1 MFSRQYEV
9 FTYTFI
15 VYDSNTNCTF
25 TKEANI
31 HVPTQSTLSVTV
43 NGVASTTCADANDGK
58 VFVNLKHWH
67 ASTTNI
73 TYNIYTYP
81 PTHPGLTS
89 PAAGVT
95 TGSIPVTGFTPAV
108 GRDVTIEGVPAGR
121 YFILFTDG
129 SGCSMG
135 SKEFTIGKSTSL
147 LTVTATVTKLA
158 NCKQP
163 ATVGL
168 GRIAVEAAGGTAPYQ
183 YYYHDLA
190 TPAPTGTALDN
201 ALANSVDGAT
211 KNVGRTS

>member
-1 MFSRQYEV
+1 M
-9 FTYTFI
+9 
-15 VYDSNTNCTF
+15 YDSNTNCTF

-89 PAAGVT
+89 PSAGVT

-108 GRDVTIEGVPAGR
+108 GRDVTIENVPAGR
-121 YFILFTDG
+121 YFVLFTDG

-168 GRIAVEAAGGTAPYQ
+168 GRIAVAAAGGTAPYQ
-183 YYYHDLA
+183 YYYHNLA
-190 TPAPTGTALDN
+190 TAAPTGIALEN
-201 ALANSVDGAT
+201 ALTNSIDGAT
-211 KNVGRTS
+211 KNVKSGN